1 MSTLLILTID
11 KKNML
16 WSSKVGDS
24 GFVVYKK
31 KYDEDEGTYH
41 YSPIL
46 LS

>member
-1 MSTLLILTID
+1 MTLD
-11 KKNML
+11 RNNMF
-16 WSSKVGDS
+16 WSVKVGDS

-31 KYDEDEGTYH
+31 KYDSDNETYH